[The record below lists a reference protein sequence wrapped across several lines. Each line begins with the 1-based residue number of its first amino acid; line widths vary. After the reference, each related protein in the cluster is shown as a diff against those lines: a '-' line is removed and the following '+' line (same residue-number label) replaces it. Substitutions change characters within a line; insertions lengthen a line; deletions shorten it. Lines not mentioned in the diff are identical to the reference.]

1 MEKQRQIRSQ
11 LENKDK
17 YRERGRV
24 RFKVKGGKV
33 EDGWRPQMH
42 EMQIQSKIQNKKDG
56 LFWFG
61 IKLHKKIS
69 FPVG

>member
-17 YRERGRV
+17 YRERV

-42 EMQIQSKIQNKKDG
+42 EMQIRSKIQKSKTKKTAFSG
-56 LFWFG
+56 
-61 IKLHKKIS
+61 S
-69 FPVG
+69 V